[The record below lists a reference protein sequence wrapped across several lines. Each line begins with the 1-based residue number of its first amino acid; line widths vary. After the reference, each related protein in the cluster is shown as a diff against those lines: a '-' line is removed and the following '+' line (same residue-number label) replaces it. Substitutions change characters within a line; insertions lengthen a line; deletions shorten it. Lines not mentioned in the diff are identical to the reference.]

1 LTFALEIG
9 IALLHNEKIKSINR
23 ILRLPKALERR
34 DPGVKEI

>member
-9 IALLHNEKIKSINR
+9 IALLHNATMTPRKG

-34 DPGVKEI
+34 DPGV